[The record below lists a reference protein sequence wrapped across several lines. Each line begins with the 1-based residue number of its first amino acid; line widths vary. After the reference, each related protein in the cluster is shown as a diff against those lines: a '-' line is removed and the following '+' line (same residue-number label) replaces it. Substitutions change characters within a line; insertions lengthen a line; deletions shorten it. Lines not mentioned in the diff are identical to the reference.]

1 MLFTSRSQARLLT
14 MKHLFLAALAG
25 CAMILPLSAADHG
38 STALTNHPAE
48 QIMLSLPDEVSLTP
62 GRSGDFSITATVPKN
77 HHIYLKHANRNGRA
91 VLTHFSV
98 PPETGFQL
106 QEKKQPAGVKVENE
120 FVLRSSGTFTFELSE
135 LAMNEMGKSLTLPLA
150 MRVQICEEGQVG
162 ICYMPV
168 TIKKEL
174 KVVIAGPEFLTRDLP
189 DGTLPWINSRATALE
204 AAKLKN
210 QNVFALISDPARCG
224 ACAYL
229 ESKIL
234 SESSVN
240 KMLKN
245 RFVLYRV
252 PRHEYSHAP
261 ISGSFGIP
269 FYFIISPD
277 GKNVQK
283 WMGAPAAQAFV
294 ARLEPYAKD
303 TAPAAPAAVVNAIP
317 LNAGGKQCAIPLKQS
332 FAYQA
337 TQKGDFKTSGN
348 MRFVA
353 NASSPGA
360 YTVLTLDRTGEI
372 DSSNSARVTNGTL
385 VVEKFLGGSD
395 LVFQCS
401 SYGVAG
407 QVTAQAVEIQIELR

>member
-1 MLFTSRSQARLLT
+1 
-14 MKHLFLAALAG
+14 MKHPLLAALVLCSA
-25 CAMILPLSAADHG
+25 LFPLFAAD
-38 STALTNHPAE
+38 HPAE
-48 QIMLSLPDEVSLTP
+48 QITLNLPAEISLSA
-62 GRSGDFSITATVPKN
+62 GRSAEFEISATIPKN
-77 HHIYLKHANRNGRA
+77 HHIYLKHANKNGHA
-91 VLTHFSV
+91 VLTSFSV
-98 PPETGFQL
+98 PADTGFQIK
-106 QEKKQPAGVKVENE
+106 EKKQPVGVKVDNE
-120 FVLRSSGTFTFELSE
+120 FVLRSTGTFVFELSE
-135 LAMNEMGKSLTLPLA
+135 LAMNEMGKTLTLPLS

-162 ICYMPV
+162 ICYMPI
-168 TIKKEL
+168 TIEKKL

-189 DGTLPWINSRATALE
+189 DGTLPWINNHSTALE

-210 QNVFALISDPARCG
+210 LNVFALISDPARCG

-229 ESKIL
+229 ERNIFTD
-234 SESSVN
+234 SSVN

-252 PRHEYSHAP
+252 PQNEYGKAP

-294 ARLEPYAKD
+294 QRLEPYAKD
-303 TAPAAPAAVVNAIP
+303 SAPAAVANAIP
-317 LNAGGKQCAIPLKQS
+317 LNSGGKQCAIPLKQS

-348 MRFVA
+348 MRFVP

-360 YTVLTLDRTGEI
+360 FTVLTLDRTGEI
-372 DSSNSARVTNGTL
+372 DSSNSARVANGSL
-385 VVEKFLGGSD
+385 VVEKYLGGSD

-401 SYGVAG
+401 AYGVVG
-407 QVTAQAVEIQIELR
+407 QVAAQATEISIDLK

>member
-1 MLFTSRSQARLLT
+1 
-14 MKHLFLAALAG
+14 MKLPFLIAAYSA
-25 CAMILPLSAADHG
+25 AIFSLSAADH
-38 STALTNHPAE
+38 PAQ
-48 QIMLSLPDEVSLTP
+48 QIMLSIPDEISLTA
-62 GRSGDFSITATVPKN
+62 GRSADLSITATVPKN
-77 HHIYLKHANRNGRA
+77 HHIYLKHANKNGHA
-91 VLTHFSV
+91 VLTNFAV
-98 PPETGFQL
+98 PAETGFQL
-106 QEKKQPAGVKVENE
+106 KEKKQPVGVKVDNE

-135 LAMNEMGKSLTLPLA
+135 LAMNESGISLTVPLS

-168 TIKKEL
+168 TIEKKL
-174 KVVIAGPEFLTRDLP
+174 KVVIAGPEILTRDLP
-189 DGTLPWINSRATALE
+189 DGSLPWINNHSTALE
-204 AAKLKN
+204 AAKIKN
-210 QNVFALISDPARCG
+210 LNVFALISDPSRCG

-229 ESKIL
+229 EGKIL
-234 SESSVN
+234 TDASVN

-252 PRHEYSHAP
+252 PRNEYSKAP

-294 ARLEPYAKD
+294 QRLEPYAKD
-303 TAPAAPAAVVNAIP
+303 STPAAPAAVANAIP
-317 LNAGGKQCAIPLKQS
+317 LNSGGKQCAIPLKQS
-332 FAYQA
+332 YAYQA
-337 TQKGDFKTSGN
+337 TQKGDFKSSGN
-348 MRFVA
+348 MRFVL

-372 DSSNSARVTNGTL
+372 DSSNNARISNGAL

-401 SYGVAG
+401 SFGVAG
-407 QVTAQAVEIQIELR
+407 HVTAQAVEIQIELR

>member
-1 MLFTSRSQARLLT
+1 M
-14 MKHLFLAALAG
+14 AAAIY
-25 CAMILPLSAADHG
+25 CAAILSLSAADH
-38 STALTNHPAE
+38 PAQ
-48 QIMLSLPDEVSLTP
+48 QIILNIPDEISLTA
-62 GRSGDFSITATVPKN
+62 GRSADFTITATVPKN
-77 HHIYLKHANRNGRA
+77 HHIYLKHANKNGHA
-91 VLTHFSV
+91 VLTNFAV
-98 PPETGFQL
+98 PAETGFQL
-106 QEKKQPAGVKVENE
+106 KEKKQPVGVKVENE
-120 FVLRSSGTFTFELSE
+120 FVLRSGGTFSFELSE
-135 LAMNEMGKSLTLPLA
+135 LAMNESGKTLMVPLV

-168 TIKKEL
+168 TIEKKL

-189 DGTLPWINSRATALE
+189 DGTLPWINNHSTALE

-210 QNVFALISDPARCG
+210 LNVFALISDPARCG

-229 ESKIL
+229 ESKIFTDAA
-234 SESSVN
+234 VN

-252 PRHEYSHAP
+252 SRNEYSHAP

-294 ARLEPYAKD
+294 QRLEPYAKD
-303 TAPAAPAAVVNAIP
+303 SAPAAIANAIP
-317 LNAGGKQCAIPLKQS
+317 LNSGGKQCAIPLKQS
-332 FAYQA
+332 YAYQA
-337 TQKGDFKTSGN
+337 TQKGDFKSSGN
-348 MRFVA
+348 MRFVL
-353 NASSPGA
+353 NASSPGS
-360 YTVLTLDRTGEI
+360 YTLLTLDRTGEI
-372 DSSNSARVTNGTL
+372 DSSNSARVANGTL

-401 SYGVAG
+401 SFGIAG

>member
-1 MLFTSRSQARLLT
+1 
-14 MKHLFLAALAG
+14 MKHPLLAALVLCSA
-25 CAMILPLSAADHG
+25 LFPLFAAD
-38 STALTNHPAE
+38 HPAE
-48 QIMLSLPDEVSLTP
+48 QITLNLPAEVSLSA
-62 GRSGDFSITATVPKN
+62 GRSAEFEITASIPKN

-91 VLTHFSV
+91 VLTNFSV
-98 PPETGFQL
+98 PADTGFQIK
-106 QEKKQPAGVKVENE
+106 EKKQPVGVKVDNE
-120 FVLRSSGTFTFELSE
+120 FVLRSTGKFVFELSE
-135 LAMNEMGKSLTLPLA
+135 LAMNEMGKTLTLPLS

-162 ICYMPV
+162 ICYMPI
-168 TIKKEL
+168 TIEKKL

-189 DGTLPWINSRATALE
+189 DGTLPWINNHSTALE

-210 QNVFALISDPARCG
+210 LNIFALISDPARCG

-229 ESKIL
+229 ESKIFTDPA
-234 SESSVN
+234 VN
-240 KMLKN
+240 KMLQK

-252 PRHEYSHAP
+252 PRNEYSHAP

-294 ARLEPYAKD
+294 QRLEPYAKD
-303 TAPAAPAAVVNAIP
+303 SAPAAPAAIANAIP
-317 LNAGGKQCAIPLKQS
+317 LNSGGKRCVIPLKQS
-332 FAYQA
+332 YAFQA
-337 TQKGDFKTSGN
+337 TQKGDFKSSGN
-348 MRFVA
+348 MRFVL

-372 DSSNSARVTNGTL
+372 DSSNSARVSNGAL

-401 SYGVAG
+401 SFGIAG
-407 QVTAQAVEIQIELR
+407 QVAAQAVEIQIELR

>member
-1 MLFTSRSQARLLT
+1 MKLLACATVLFAAPMLS
-14 MKHLFLAALAG
+14 
-25 CAMILPLSAADHG
+25 ISAAG
-38 STALTNHPAE
+38 HPAE
-48 QIMLSLPDEVSLTP
+48 QIQLTLPGEISLTA
-62 GRSGDFSITATVPKN
+62 GRAAVFSITANIPKN
-77 HHIYLKHANRNGRA
+77 HHIYLKHANRNGHA
-91 VLTHFSV
+91 VLTQFSV
-98 PPETGFQL
+98 PAETGFQL
-106 QEKKQPAGVKVENE
+106 KETKPPAGIRVENE
-120 FVLRSSGTFTFELSE
+120 YVLRGEGMFSFELSE
-135 LAMNEMGKSLTLPLA
+135 LAMNESGKSFTLPLA

-168 TIKKEL
+168 TIEKKL

-189 DGTLPWINSRATALE
+189 DSSLPWINNHSTALE
-204 AAKLKN
+204 AAKIKN
-210 QNVFALISDPARCG
+210 LNVFALISDPARCG

-229 ESKIL
+229 ERNIFTD
-234 SESSVN
+234 SSVN

-252 PRHEYSHAP
+252 PQSEYGKAP

-294 ARLEPYAKD
+294 QRLEPYAKD
-303 TAPAAPAAVVNAIP
+303 SAPAAVANAIP
-317 LNAGGKQCAIPLKQS
+317 LNSGGKQCAIPLKQS

-348 MRFVA
+348 MRFVM

-360 YTVLTLDRTGEI
+360 FTVLTLDRTGEI
-372 DSSNSARVTNGTL
+372 DSSNSARVANGNL

-401 SYGVAG
+401 AFGIVG
-407 QVTAQAVEIQIELR
+407 QVSAQATEISVELK

>member
-1 MLFTSRSQARLLT
+1 MLFTSQSQTGLLT
-14 MKHLFLAALAG
+14 MKLPLLVAAYSA
-25 CAMILPLSAADHG
+25 AIFALSAADH
-38 STALTNHPAE
+38 PAQ
-48 QIMLSLPDEVSLTP
+48 QIILSIPDEISLTA
-62 GRSGDFSITATVPKN
+62 GRSADFSITATVPKN
-77 HHIYLKHANRNGRA
+77 HHIYLKHANKNGHA
-91 VLTHFSV
+91 VLTNFAV
-98 PPETGFQL
+98 PAETGFQL
-106 QEKKQPAGVKVENE
+106 KEKKQPVGIKVDNE
-120 FVLRSSGTFTFELSE
+120 FVLRSTGTFTFELSE
-135 LAMNEMGKSLTLPLA
+135 LAMNESGKSLTLPIA

-168 TIKKEL
+168 TIEKKL

-189 DGTLPWINSRATALE
+189 DGTLPWINNHSTALE
-204 AAKLKN
+204 AAKIKN
-210 QNVFALISDPARCG
+210 LNVFALISDPARCG

-234 SESSVN
+234 TDAAVN
-240 KMLKN
+240 KMLQK

-252 PRHEYSHAP
+252 PRNEYSHAP

-294 ARLEPYAKD
+294 QRLEPYAKD
-303 TAPAAPAAVVNAIP
+303 SAPATPAAVANAIP
-317 LNAGGKQCAIPLKQS
+317 LSSGGRQCAIPLKQS
-332 FAYQA
+332 YAYQG
-337 TQKGDFKTSGN
+337 TQKGDFKSSGN
-348 MRFVA
+348 MRFVS
-353 NASSPGA
+353 NASSPGS

-372 DSSNSARVTNGTL
+372 DSSNSARVSNGAL

-401 SYGVAG
+401 SFGVAG